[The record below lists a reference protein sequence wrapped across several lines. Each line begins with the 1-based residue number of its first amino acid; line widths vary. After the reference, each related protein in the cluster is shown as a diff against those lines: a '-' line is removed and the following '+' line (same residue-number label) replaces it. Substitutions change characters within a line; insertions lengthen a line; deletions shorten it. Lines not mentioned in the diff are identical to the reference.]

1 MKKALLTLAACCA
14 TLFAA
19 AQGERPFDVTLDN
32 DEYKISLRLNLYDK
46 NLTMPGQSVLGE
58 VEGYFTSKQGR
69 TTWLVVSSEL
79 VDERTAVI
87 EVVNDYGSEDFTAE
101 LKANAD
107 GTYSYKKK
115 GGSTL
120 KFAVMGKWQK
130 IPGRLTLVK
139 RGKK

>member
-1 MKKALLTLAACCA
+1 
-14 TLFAA
+14 
-19 AQGERPFDVTLDN
+19 
-32 DEYKISLRLNLYDK
+32 
-46 NLTMPGQSVLGE
+46 MPGQSVLGE